1 MLFRAWKKT
10 GLIILSTGLMALSLE
25 THADNLD
32 ITFTANIRDTTCDM
46 KIEGGSGD
54 GTSNVIPIGTN
65 GKVRLDYIILKNAK
79 ATTNFKLKMVSC
91 PPSLASLKT
100 TISGSA
106 SPLTTAI
113 KNSLSGDGSAENIG
127 VAISRTATPNTPFVI
142 NSSTDTQRL
151 VWSSGEISA
160 GEVPLLATLVETAN
174 GQGTTGN
181 FSGIATFNFTYE

>member
-1 MLFRAWKKT
+1 
-10 GLIILSTGLMALSLE
+10 
-25 THADNLD
+25 
-32 ITFTANIRDTTCDM
+32 
-46 KIEGGSGD
+46 
-54 GTSNVIPIGTN
+54 
-65 GKVRLDYIILKNAK
+65 
-79 ATTNFKLKMVSC
+79 MVSC

-106 SPLTTAI
+106 STLTTAI

-174 GQGTTGN
+174 GQARPAILAVSLRLISPMNNWQQCGAL
-181 FSGIATFNFTYE
+181 I